1 MGKFFMGF
9 LVGAI
14 LTAHAIQSE
23 KAREAKESNYY
34 AKREKMDKDNEDKE

>member
-34 AKREKMDKDNEDKE
+34 AKREKMDKANEGKE